1 MTYDKWEG
9 RGVNILSTFQVS
21 TFNDLG
27 ILPFEVCTK
36 KDQLLCQSV
45 THQPVCRTALAS
57 RVCQRGLNYE
67 EQIKF
72 KNYISALSNVSTYFV
87 FTDVLLAD
95 PGKSRGCSTKSSVIN
110 RVSLPFPPKAL
121 WRPHGQTVKN
131 SNPASTVTTVTV
143 KARIKNE
150 PTRAG
155 ARP

>member
-1 MTYDKWEG
+1 MTCDKWEG

-21 TFNDLG
+21 TFNVLG
-27 ILPFEVCTK
+27 IMPFEVCTK
-36 KDQLLCQSV
+36 KGSV
-45 THQPVCRTALAS
+45 TLSVSHSPTVCRTALAP

-87 FTDVLLAD
+87 FTDVFLAD
-95 PGKSRGCSTKSSVIN
+95 PGKSRGCSTNSSVIN

-121 WRPHGQTVKN
+121 WRPHAQTVKN
-131 SNPASTVTTVTV
+131 SILASTVPTVTV
-143 KARIKNE
+143 KDGNK